1 MFTREGRE
9 KEMNREQDC
18 LQSRFKKDKGN
29 KGKEDKD
36 NKDNKGKEDGDNQA

>member
-1 MFTREGRE
+1 MFAREGRK

-18 LQSRFKKDKGN
+18 LQSRFKKD